1 MQLYQIIF
9 ILFIISKSI
18 QEDCSKIK
26 PTKASDVFYQYQIKY
41 YIINVAMKN
50 SAVALNVMYMG
61 ILIGIIKNIKKN

>member
-26 PTKASDVFYQYQIKY
+26 PTKASDCVLSISDKIVYNKCCYEQW
-41 YIINVAMKN
+41 
-50 SAVALNVMYMG
+50 L
-61 ILIGIIKNIKKN
+61 